1 MFDEF
6 KPIDTDTH
14 LTEPPD
20 TWTSR
25 VAKKWADKVPQV
37 KRVNGRD
44 LWFINGV
51 EIAAP
56 GAYTMA
62 GFDGSFP
69 DTPNT
74 FEELPKSA
82 YDPHARL
89 AFMDKEGI
97 YAQVLYPNVGG
108 FGSGGFLKLKDPE
121 LMLECVKAYNNFLA
135 DWTSPNPNRL
145 LGGAAM
151 PFWDVKECV
160 KEIDRAA
167 KLGHKTILACTK
179 PEDYGMPHLAHP
191 HWDPYWAAIQETGL
205 PVSFHIGGGSFAAD
219 ALTDRSQMGLR
230 PHFAGQSTLL
240 FMGNVQCLTEI
251 LFGGVCHRF
260 PKLKMFSVESGI
272 GWLPSF
278 LELCDWQWTNGQGR
292 KDRPEYDL
300 LPSEYFRRQI
310 YASFWFETQ
319 KAGIEAAIKLYP
331 DNIMW
336 ETDYPHPTSQSPGLT
351 GGWGQHPRDYATNE
365 LTYLGKDALKKVLH
379 TNAVRCFQL
388 AA

>member
-25 VAKKWADKVPQV
+25 VAKKWHDKVPQV
-37 KRVNGRD
+37 KRINGRD
-44 LWFINGV
+44 MWFINGV
-51 EIAAP
+51 EVASP

-69 DTPNT
+69 DTPDT

-82 YDPHARL
+82 HDPNARL

-97 YAQVLYPNVGG
+97 HAQVLYPNVGG
-108 FGSGGFLKLKDPE
+108 FGSGGFLKLKETD
-121 LMLECVKAYNNFLA
+121 LMLECVKAYNDFLA
-135 DWTSPNPNRL
+135 DWCSPNPNRL

-160 KEIDRAA
+160 KEIERCA

-191 HWDPYWAAIQETGL
+191 HWNPYWEAIQDTGL
-205 PVSFHIGGGSFAAD
+205 PVSFHIGGGSFKEED
-219 ALTDRSQMGLR
+219 LTDRSLMGQR

-251 LFGGVCHRF
+251 LFGGICHRF
-260 PKLKMFSVESGI
+260 PKLKLFSVESGI

-278 LELCDWQWTNGQGR
+278 LELCDWQWTNGQVR
-292 KDRPEYDL
+292 KEKPEYNL

-319 KAGIEAAIKLYP
+319 NAGIEAAIRLYP

-351 GGWGQHPRDYATNE
+351 GGWGQHPRDYAKDK
-365 LTYLGKDALKKVLH
+365 LSYLGKDTLKKVLH
-379 TNAVRCFQL
+379 TNAARCFNL
-388 AA
+388 A